1 MTRTGKIAAML
12 AAAMLSAATA
22 MPAQAA
28 PLDNAE
34 KLRKLDIMLMVT
46 GLRCRTTPDDFQRDF
61 QAFEAA
67 HLDILNGATS
77 DLRNSL
83 VERYGLT
90 GASRALDRISTA
102 MANRYGQGHP
112 ALSCGELKAATR
124 ALARIRGKAELV
136 VAAER
141 LLMADSASHLAFAG
155 R

>member
-1 MTRTGKIAAML
+1 MTRTGKIAAIL
-12 AAAMLSAATA
+12 AAAMLSAANT
-22 MPAQAA
+22 PAQAA
-28 PLDNAE
+28 PLENAE

-67 HLDILNGATS
+67 HLGQLNSATS

-90 GASRALDRISTA
+90 GATRALDRISTA

-112 ALSCGELKAATR
+112 ALTCGELKAETR
-124 ALARIRGKAELV
+124 ELARLRGEAELV
-136 VAAER
+136 AAADR
-141 LLMADSASHLAFAG
+141 LLIPDAPSHLALAG

>member
-1 MTRTGKIAAML
+1 MTRTGKIAAIL
-12 AAAMLSAATA
+12 AAAMLSAANT
-22 MPAQAA
+22 PAQAA
-28 PLDNAE
+28 PLDDAE

-61 QAFEAA
+61 QEFEAA
-67 HLDILNGATS
+67 HLGELNDATS

-90 GASRALDRISTA
+90 GATRALDRFSTA

-112 ALSCGELKAATR
+112 SLSCGELKAETR
-124 ALARIRGKAELV
+124 ALARLHSEPELV
-136 VAAER
+136 AAADR
-141 LLMADSASHLAFAG
+141 LLAADNGSHLALAG